1 MLPRPYIALTLGMLI
16 IPILTIHAAT
26 EFQVI
31 NNGSSSYL
39 IDGENNPPITLQRDS
54 TYIFH
59 VSAPGHPFWIKTVSS
74 IGTANAYDAGV
85 TGNGVTQGDLQFTV
99 PGDAPDQ
106 LFYDCQF
113 HSPMTGIFTIEGS
126 PAEADTAPAAPEG
139 LMVEA
144 GNGEVTLTWR
154 QSTATDFALY
164 RVYGD
169 TVTSPAKLV
178 HSTSSATDTTVTLT
192 GLTNGIT
199 YYSHVTA
206 VDSGGN
212 ESNISNEVSA
222 TPEGT
227 VKIAADAGGLPQ
239 GFVLEQ
245 NFPNPFN
252 PVTTLRYT
260 LPIATRVR
268 LAVYTLEGREVVL
281 LRDDWQPAGTHQ
293 LQWDGADRWGQ
304 TVGSGV
310 YLVRLESG
318 EAAVTR
324 RVLLLK

>member
-1 MLPRPYIALTLGMLI
+1 MKSVLGLFV
-16 IPILTIHAAT
+16 ILSLAT
-26 EFQVI
+26 ELLGGVTTVNQSSFSFAPANITIEEGDTVKWVWSSGLHTVTSGT
-31 NNGSSSYL
+31 NPSDTEAGSLFDAPLSLSNPTFSYVFENAGVFPYHCIPHWSSYNM
-39 IDGENNPPITLQRDS
+39 IGE
-54 TYIFH
+54 
-59 VSAPGHPFWIKTVSS
+59 
-74 IGTANAYDAGV
+74 V
-85 TGNGVTQGDLQFTV
+85 TVTQAAVQ
-99 PGDAPDQ
+99 
-106 LFYDCQF
+106 
-113 HSPMTGIFTIEGS
+113 
-126 PAEADTAPAAPEG
+126 DTAPAAPEG

-169 TVTSPAKLV
+169 TMTSPAKLV
-178 HSTSSATDTTVTLT
+178 DSTSSATDTTVTLT

-281 LRDDWQPAGTHQ
+281 LMDDWQPAGTHQ

-318 EAAVTR
+318 KAAATR

>member
-1 MLPRPYIALTLGMLI
+1 
-16 IPILTIHAAT
+16 
-26 EFQVI
+26 
-31 NNGSSSYL
+31 
-39 IDGENNPPITLQRDS
+39 
-54 TYIFH
+54 
-59 VSAPGHPFWIKTVSS
+59 
-74 IGTANAYDAGV
+74 
-85 TGNGVTQGDLQFTV
+85 
-99 PGDAPDQ
+99 
-106 LFYDCQF
+106 
-113 HSPMTGIFTIEGS
+113 
-126 PAEADTAPAAPEG
+126 
-139 LMVEA
+139 MVEA

-178 HSTSSATDTTVTLT
+178 DSTSSATDTTVTLT

-206 VDSGGN
+206 VDNGGN

-227 VKIAADAGGLPQ
+227 VNIAADAGGLPQ
-239 GFVLEQ
+239 VFALEQ

-268 LAVYTLEGREVVL
+268 LAVYSLEGREVVL
-281 LRDDWQPAGTHQ
+281 LMDDWQPAGTHQ

-304 TVGSGV
+304 PVGSGV

-318 EAAVTR
+318 EAAATR